1 MGDDLF
7 VILSVGFTL
16 FCACGLINEFIK
28 DFKHQIRTKPK
39 TERQKV
45 RPRRM
50 PYTRFIDEV
59 LKFSAPHLLSN
70 SIKKY
75 PRVKVIYRN
84 HQRVRGRYRSE
95 KKTIE
100 VYVHPKIKLE
110 QLVKTTLHEVRHY
123 IQHKTDPDF
132 QNYDYYTER
141 HGYEQ
146 NPFEIDAR
154 SYASN
159 YFGECLEYL
168 KNKGWI

>member
-1 MGDDLF
+1 MGDDLGI
-7 VILSVGFTL
+7 ILLLGFTTV
-16 FCACGLINEFIK
+16 CGMGFIYECIK
-28 DFKHQIRTKPK
+28 DFQNKKRTRRKTRKLKARPK
-39 TERQKV
+39 I
-45 RPRRM
+45 
-50 PYTRFIDEV
+50 PYTRLIDEIV
-59 LKFSAPHLLSN
+59 KFSAPHLLSN

-84 HQRVRGRYRSE
+84 HQRVRGRYRSG
-95 KKTIE
+95 KMTIE
-100 VYVHPKIKLE
+100 VYVHPKIKLD

-123 IQHKTDPDF
+123 MQHKIDPDF

-154 SYASN
+154 DYASN

-168 KNKGWI
+168 MNKGWI